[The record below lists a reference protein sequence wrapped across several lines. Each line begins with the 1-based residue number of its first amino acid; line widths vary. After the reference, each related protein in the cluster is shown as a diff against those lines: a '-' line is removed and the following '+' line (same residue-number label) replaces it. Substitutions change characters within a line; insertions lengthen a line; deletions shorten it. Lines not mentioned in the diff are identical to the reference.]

1 MSDTNWRNTYKTICV
16 SVTAKK
22 TERICNKLLL
32 SHQSQKDGCLNQT
45 IDRASL
51 EPDDENLVITESRQG
66 QSVRWPE
73 CSGDRICNKLLL
85 SHPSQT
91 DGCLYQTIDR
101 ASLEPDGENLD
112 KTQTRQGQ

>member
-1 MSDTNWRNTYKTICV
+1 MFATNWRNTYKTICV

-51 EPDDENLVITESRQG
+51 EPDDENLVITKTPQG
-66 QSVRWPE
+66 QSIRWPE
-73 CSGDRICNKLLL
+73 FSGDRICNTLLL

-91 DGCLYQTIDR
+91 DGCLDQTIDH
-101 ASLEPDGENLD
+101 ASLESDDENLVNAE
-112 KTQTRQGQ
+112 TRQGQ